1 MKTYP
6 SRILLVFLLVGCM
19 GLVSGCGGKK
29 WYWPFGSGD
38 PAAETQAETPA
49 PEPVATPVVVAEPAP
64 EVPPVSDP
72 NARSRPSTLP
82 LPETASPSTDVTGT
96 IPPPEPIRK
105 AGALASELE
114 MVHFDYDKS
123 DLRPDALPILD
134 RNAEWLLQHP
144 GLQVQIEGHCDE
156 RGTIEYNL
164 ALGQRRAESV
174 REYLIKKGVDAN
186 IIHTISYGKER
197 PLAFGD
203 SDADHNLN
211 RRAQFLVFTQ

>member
-1 MKTYP
+1 LPDT
-6 SRILLVFLLVGCM
+6 
-19 GLVSGCGGKK
+19 
-29 WYWPFGSGD
+29 
-38 PAAETQAETPA
+38 TQ
-49 PEPVATPVVVAEPAP
+49 
-64 EVPPVSDP
+64 
-72 NARSRPSTLP
+72 ST
-82 LPETASPSTDVTGT
+82 TDVTGT

-105 AGALASELE
+105 AATLASELE
-114 MVHFDYDKS
+114 MVYFDYDKS

-203 SDADHNLN
+203 SDADHRMN
-211 RRAQFLVFTQ
+211 RRAQFLIFTQ

>member
-1 MKTYP
+1 MKTFP
-6 SRILLVFLLVGCM
+6 SRILLVLVLIGCM

-29 WYWPFGSGD
+29 WYWPFGSSGTAD
-38 PAAETQAETPA
+38 ETLVDTSPT
-49 PEPVATPVVVAEPAP
+49 EPVSPPTYVAEPAP
-64 EVPPVSDP
+64 DVPPVGDP
-72 NARSRPSTLP
+72 VVPGQPSTLP
-82 LPETASPSTDVTGT
+82 LPGTAPSATDVTGT
-96 IPPPEPIRK
+96 VPSPEPIRR
-105 AGALASELE
+105 AATLASELE

-134 RNAEWLLQHP
+134 RNAEWILQHP
-144 GLQVQIEGHCDE
+144 GLQIQIEGHCDE

-174 REYLIKKGVDAN
+174 REYLIKKGVDAT

-203 SDADHNLN
+203 SDADHNMN